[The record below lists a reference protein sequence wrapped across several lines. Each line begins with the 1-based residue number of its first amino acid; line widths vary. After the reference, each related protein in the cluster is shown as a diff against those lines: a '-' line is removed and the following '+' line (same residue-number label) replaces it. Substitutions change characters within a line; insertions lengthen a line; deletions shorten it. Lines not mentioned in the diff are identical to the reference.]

1 MKVSVTV
8 KKEIEKLTSKDGEVA
23 IVTVVNI
30 YNSYS
35 IAVVTAKPQSLSSI
49 KYEVSSFSFTFQE
62 GYFYW
67 VLLQAA
73 IEGHSRKD
81 SGHFHHVALPLSI
94 QTSKDVFR
102 LVQK

>member
-23 IVTVVNI
+23 IVTV
-30 YNSYS
+30 
-35 IAVVTAKPQSLSSI
+35 TAKPQSLSSI

-62 GYFYW
+62 GRIFYW

-73 IEGHSRKD
+73 IEGHRRKD